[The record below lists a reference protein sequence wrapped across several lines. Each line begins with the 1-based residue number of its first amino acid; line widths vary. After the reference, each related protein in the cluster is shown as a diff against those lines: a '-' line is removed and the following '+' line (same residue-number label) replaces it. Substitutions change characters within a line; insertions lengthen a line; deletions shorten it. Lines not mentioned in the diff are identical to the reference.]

1 MITEQLARF
10 VTETRLSDIPGEM
23 LIHAQDALMDTVGC
37 ALAGAVEPVAEIAL
51 TWLNELGARPQATV
65 WGQTV
70 ATSPA
75 EAAFAN
81 GISAHALDFD
91 DSLPTLRG
99 HPSATM
105 VPAALAV
112 AEIAGVVRRGGAGRI
127 RPGARN
133 RRQAWAR
140 DGERPLLAW
149 LAQHGDYRRVLLDRG
164 RRAVMEAR
172 RADVADG
179 MGSRSI
185 ADERTRA

>member
-91 DSLPTLRG
+91 DSLPTPRG

-112 AEIAGVVRRGGAGRI
+112 AEIAGSSGAEVLAAYATWGSKSAASL
-127 RPGARN
+127 GARWGT
-133 RRQAWAR
+133 AITLCVA
-140 DGERPLLAW
+140 GT
-149 LAQHGDYRRVLLDRG
+149 
-164 RRAVMEAR
+164 AR
-172 RADVADG
+172 RLSA
-179 MGSRSI
+179 RSP
-185 ADERTRA
+185 RPRSPRG